1 MLVSPNKE
9 IILVNNKSNLLKTLI
24 QFHSYV
30 SINKTNQMYQN
41 KINKGYLL
49 LSNKMIDN
57 IHRKYSESLKYKQ
70 FLKSLKSLRART
82 YSSKSLHLF
91 ATEYYR
97 QNYNITILNFL
108 SVNLF

>member
-1 MLVSPNKE
+1 MKREWRESIRSRPAKFQSHIHVHKFISNSFEFQSSMVVLVSPNKE

-49 LSNKMIDN
+49 LNNKMINN
-57 IHRKYSESLKYKQ
+57 IHRKYSESLKYK
-70 FLKSLKSLRART
+70 
-82 YSSKSLHLF
+82 
-91 ATEYYR
+91 
-97 QNYNITILNFL
+97 
-108 SVNLF
+108 

>member
-1 MLVSPNKE
+1 MKREWRESIRSRPAKFQYHIHRHSLFPFEFQSSMVVLVSPNKE

-49 LSNKMIDN
+49 LNNKIIDN
-57 IHRKYSESLKYKQ
+57 IDRKYSESLKYK
-70 FLKSLKSLRART
+70 
-82 YSSKSLHLF
+82 
-91 ATEYYR
+91 
-97 QNYNITILNFL
+97 
-108 SVNLF
+108 

>member
-1 MLVSPNKE
+1 MKREWRESIRSRPAKFQSHIHVHKFISNSFEFQSSMVVLVSPNKE

-57 IHRKYSESLKYKQ
+57 IHRKYSESLKYK
-70 FLKSLKSLRART
+70 
-82 YSSKSLHLF
+82 
-91 ATEYYR
+91 
-97 QNYNITILNFL
+97 
-108 SVNLF
+108 